1 LPGSV
6 IFPSDSP
13 NGAEMADALE
23 NCRLIFFAGLPG
35 TGKSLFVRQQAV
47 LAARAGKRVHFLRWD
62 AVRPTFETDAL
73 LQRYPDTDGV
83 THPVIRKAAGR
94 WARPAIARWHAEFPG
109 SDHVLVGELPISGNR
124 FAELVHVHD
133 DDIEPLLAGD
143 LTRFLV
149 PVPTTEVRR
158 ALESKR
164 QDSISSPQHADE
176 ARDAPMNILRQVWTD
191 TRSKAADLGLVDGDD
206 AAAADEYDPTTYQR
220 FFQHVLQRR
229 NCRILDVDTVYAD
242 VGSSHDLDVPTDEL
256 VPSADEIADVLAS
269 LEATWTTDQIARS
282 VDAWYEV

>member
-1 LPGSV
+1 MPGSV

-13 NGAEMADALE
+13 TGAEMAHALA

-35 TGKSLFVRQQAV
+35 AGKSLFVRQQAV
-47 LAARAGKRVHFLRWD
+47 LAARAGKRVHLLRWD
-62 AVRPTFETDAL
+62 AVRPTFETDAV

-94 WARPAIARWHAEFPG
+94 WARQAIARWQAEFPG
-109 SDHVLVGELPISGNR
+109 SDHVLIGELPISGNR

-133 DDIEPLLAGD
+133 DDIEPLLASH
-143 LTRFLV
+143 LTVFLV

-164 QDSISSPQHADE
+164 QGSISSPQHADE
-176 ARDAPMNILRQVWTD
+176 ARDAPMNILRQIWTD
-191 TRSKAADLGLVDGDD
+191 TRSKAAELGLVDGDD
-206 AAAADEYDPTTYQR
+206 TAATDEYDPTTYRR
-220 FFQHVLQRR
+220 FFQHLLQRR
-229 NCRILDVDTVYAD
+229 NCRILHVDTVYAD

-256 VPSADEIADVLAS
+256 VPSADEISDVLAS
-269 LEATWTTDQIARS
+269 LEATWTTEQIARS